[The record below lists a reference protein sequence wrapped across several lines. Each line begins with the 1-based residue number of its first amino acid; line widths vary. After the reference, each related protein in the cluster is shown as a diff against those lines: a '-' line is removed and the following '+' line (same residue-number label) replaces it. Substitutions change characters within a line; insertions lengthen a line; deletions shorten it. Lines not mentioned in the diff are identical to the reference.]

1 MEQDLTRYSCQIQ
14 LPGFG
19 VRAQELLLDAH
30 ILIAGA
36 GGLGCPAAQYLAAAG
51 VGTIGIAD
59 DDTVSMSNLHRQIL
73 YGPADAG
80 RKKVEVACERLRQ
93 QNPEVRLIAHDVRL
107 ESNNITDILQ
117 QYDLVID
124 GTDNFDSRYLIN
136 DACVLAGKP
145 VIYGAIYQFEGQVAV
160 WNMLAADGQR
170 TPNYRDIFPEVNAA
184 MIPNCADGGV
194 MPVLAGIIGCMQAN
208 EAIKVITGTG
218 EPLAG
223 KLLMYD
229 AARAQSRVIGIGTT
243 SKTKIESIG
252 TTIEIPLLT
261 IEELNKHMDQYEL
274 VDVRTTEEREQKNIG
289 GRHIPV
295 AAIEMDSSFLE
306 SGKPIVMYCAS
317 GKRSMEAAKLV
328 KRRHPQIIIYSLK
341 GGI

>member
-1 MEQDLTRYSCQIQ
+1 MEEDLTRYSCQIQ

-19 VRAQELLLDAH
+19 MHAQLLLREARV
-30 ILIAGA
+30 LIAGA

-59 DDTVSMSNLHRQIL
+59 HDTVSVSNLHRQIL
-73 YGPADAG
+73 YGPGDTG
-80 RKKVEVACERLRQ
+80 KKKVKVACERLGL
-93 QNPEVRLIAHDVRL
+93 QNPYVQVIPHDIL
-107 ESNNITDILQ
+107 LDSNNIASIVD
-117 QYDLVID
+117 QYDLVVD
-124 GTDNFDSRYLIN
+124 CTDNFDSRYLIN

-145 VIYGAIYQFEGQVAV
+145 VIYGAIYQYEGQVAI
-160 WNMLAADGQR
+160 WNMPAANGQH

-194 MPVLAGIIGCMQAN
+194 MPVLAGIIGCLQAN

-229 AARAQSRVIGIGTT
+229 AATSLSRIISIGAVST
-243 SKTKIESIG
+243 TKIESIF
-252 TTIEIPLLT
+252 TTTDIPLLT
-261 IEELNKHMDQYEL
+261 MEELIAHRDQYEV
-274 VDVRTTEEREQKNIG
+274 VDVRTAEERAQKNIG
-289 GRHIPV
+289 GRHVPI
-295 AAIEMDSSFLE
+295 AAIETDISYLS

-317 GKRSMEAAKLV
+317 GKRSMEAAKLI
-328 KRRHPQIIIYSLK
+328 KRKYPQMIIYSLK